1 MPAAPNTLNCE
12 PTPAVWP
19 LLTVVGML
27 RSTFRASLF
36 IALAACASESSRSG
50 DCETGKCDGPDQR
63 AEPKLCAAIRGN
75 GQLITAHF
83 ASLARITEHYGLID
97 AAAGGSSGS
106 ISIFMT
112 ESIRK
117 NPNIWTCNG
126 YDCTESETAARAA
139 LLLKSFPGYLQHLA
153 TTKEAAAFLQ
163 LQPLVAKIQGSGVEA
178 LLDTDVEGARTA
190 LLDILTSQDLRDLI
204 NPELVT
210 LVQESPDPAFHI
222 RDILDSAKK
231 LGNFS
236 VDTDLIFIRPG
247 LINFESVADKLG
259 RAGSFYAGYGPADND
274 KMSAWLDACAVS
286 GLGKTWFEVATLP
299 AGDSTCGA
307 ELNTMIGD
315 YRTAFLANPSIHS
328 RIDDK
333 IGEVMPA
340 LISTSV
346 VTGESVAAFQAA
358 RDAYK
363 AASPIAIGVK
373 FDDVKFGYFG
383 NAGDL
388 EKVARNGR
396 GYTDPKTQKFH
407 SLGEAT
413 WREAISYSPAEPGL
427 SRALEM
433 KSGDVSFGGWSDLAP
448 TLVLENLGCEKVV
461 YVTRTGEESGFAV
474 GIAQLLGMDAATNTA
489 LYDLDNPASSFSK
502 SLSESDAAWCTN
514 WNEQS
519 ATDLP
524 GITADSYSAPMESA
538 DSFFTQGD
546 NAYPEVSASISKR
559 GCSAAR

>member
-1 MPAAPNTLNCE
+1 
-12 PTPAVWP
+12 
-19 LLTVVGML
+19 ML
-27 RSTFRASLF
+27 RQTLRASLF
-36 IALAACASESSRSG
+36 IALAACASESTKSI
-50 DCETGKCDGPDQR
+50 DCETGKCDEPDQR
-63 AEPKLCAAIRGN
+63 AKPQLCAAVRGN

-117 NPNIWTCNG
+117 NPNIWSCGG
-126 YDCTESETAARAA
+126 YDCTESERAARAA
-139 LLLKSFPGYLQHLA
+139 LLLKSFPGYLQHLS

-163 LQPLVAKIQGSGVEA
+163 LQPLVAKIQGSGVEG

-190 LLDILTSQDLRDLI
+190 LLEILNSEDLRELI
-204 NPELVT
+204 NPELIT
-210 LVQESPDPAFHI
+210 LVQESPDPEFHI
-222 RDILDSAKK
+222 RDILESAKK

-236 VDTDLIFIRPG
+236 VDSDLIFIRPG
-247 LINFESVADKLG
+247 LISFESVADKLG
-259 RAGSFYAGYGPADND
+259 RAGSFYAGYGPADD
-274 KMSAWLDACAVS
+274 DRMSAWLDACAEP
-286 GLGKTWFEVATLP
+286 GLGKTWFEVASLP
-299 AGDSTCGA
+299 AGASTCGA
-307 ELNTMIGD
+307 ELDSMIGN
-315 YRTAFLANPSIHS
+315 YRTAFIASQSSIHS

-333 IGEVMPA
+333 VGEVMPA

-346 VTGESVAAFQAA
+346 VTGDSVAAWNAS

-363 AASPIAIGVK
+363 AGTPLPLAVD
-373 FDDVKFGYFG
+373 FDDVRFGYFG

-388 EKVARNGR
+388 ATVARNGR
-396 GYTDPKTQKFH
+396 GYTDAKTKKFH

-413 WREAISYSPAEPGL
+413 WREVISYSPAEPGL
-427 SRALEM
+427 ARALELP
-433 KSGDVSFGGWSDLAP
+433 SGDVSFGGWSDLAP

-461 YVTRTGEESGFAV
+461 YVTRTGEESNFAI

-489 LYDLDNPASSFSK
+489 LYDLDNPESAFSK

-524 GITADSYSAPMESA
+524 GITADSYNAPMEST
-538 DSFFTQGD
+538 DEFFTAGD
-546 NAYPEVSASISKR
+546 NAYPKVSASVSKR
-559 GCSAAR
+559 GCSIR

>member
-1 MPAAPNTLNCE
+1 
-12 PTPAVWP
+12 
-19 LLTVVGML
+19 ML

-36 IALAACASESSRSG
+36 VALAACASESSKAG
-50 DCETGKCDGPDQR
+50 DCETGKCDQPNER
-63 AEPKLCAAIRGN
+63 AQPQLCAAIRGN

-117 NPNIWTCNG
+117 NPNIWSCGG
-126 YDCTESETAARAA
+126 YDCSERERAARAA
-139 LLLKSFPGYLQHLA
+139 LLLKSFPGYLQHLS

-163 LQPLVAKIQGSGVEA
+163 LQPLVAKIQNSGVEA
-178 LLDTDVEGARTA
+178 LLDSDIEGARTA
-190 LLDILTSQDLRDLI
+190 LLEILTSDDLKDLI

-210 LVQESPDPAFHI
+210 LVTESPDPEFHI
-222 RDILDSAKK
+222 RDILESAKK
-231 LGNFS
+231 LGNFA

-247 LINFESVADKLG
+247 LISFESIADKLG
-259 RAGSFYAGYGPADND
+259 RAGSFYAGYGPADQPRI
-274 KMSAWLDACAVS
+274 SAWLDACAEP
-286 GLGKTWFEVATLP
+286 GLGKTWFEVASLP
-299 AGDSTCGA
+299 AGDSTCGG
-307 ELNTMIGD
+307 ELDSMLAS
-315 YRTAFLANPSIHS
+315 YRTAFIAGGTSIRS

-333 IGEVMPA
+333 VGEVMPA

-346 VTGESVAAFQAA
+346 VTGASVDAFQAA

-363 AASPIAIGVK
+363 AASPIPIGVK
-373 FDDVKFGYFG
+373 FSDVKFGYFG
-383 NAGDL
+383 NKADL
-388 EKVARNGR
+388 ATVAKNGR
-396 GYTDPKTQKFH
+396 GYTDAKTQKFT

-413 WREAISYSPAEPGL
+413 WREVISYSPAEPGL
-427 SRALEM
+427 SRALELP
-433 KSGDVSFGGWSDLAP
+433 SGDVSFGGWSDLAP

-474 GIAQLLGMDAATNTA
+474 GIAKLLGMDSATETK
-489 LYDLDNPASSFSK
+489 LYDLDNADSAFSM
-502 SLSESDAAWCTN
+502 SLSESDASWCTN

-524 GITADSYSAPMESA
+524 GITADSYSAPMESS
-538 DSFFTQGD
+538 DEFFTRGD
-546 NAYPEVSASISKR
+546 DAYPKVSSSIGKR
-559 GCSAAR
+559 GCSVGQ